1 MKGFVMKNYL
11 EQVNKVNKIESNLI
25 GELIDMGYLCNSKYP
40 YEYDNDYILSQ
51 EFYDLK
57 KVMEKCIKIENVLH
71 KEKCVLNE
79 LRKDM

>member
-1 MKGFVMKNYL
+1 MENYFK
-11 EQVNKVNKIESNLI
+11 QVNKVKKITSNFNS
-25 GELIDMGYLCNSKYP
+25 ELMDMEYLCNSKYT

-79 LRKDM
+79 MRKRETNE